1 MQILP
6 PLPENLST
14 YYRNYLRYMKEVD
27 MLQALQNASDEIE
40 FFLRS
45 VPPEK
50 ENFAYVPGKWMLKE
64 VIGHLCDTERILTYR
79 ALRFARNDKTPL
91 AGFEENDYVA
101 YSNLKSRTLQSIGIE
116 YLIIRESSIA
126 FFNSLDESD
135 FDRVGEANN
144 NKVTVRDLLYFII
157 THQRHH
163 FAIIKE
169 RYLGH

>member
-14 YYRNYLRYMKEVD
+14 YYRSYLHYMKEVD
-27 MLQALQNASDEIE
+27 MLLALQNASDEIE

-45 VPPEK
+45 IPSEK
-50 ENFAYVPGKWMLKE
+50 ENFRYASGKWMLKE
-64 VIGHLCDTERILTYR
+64 VVGHLCDTERILTYR

-91 AGFEENDYVA
+91 SGFEEDSYVSN
-101 YSNLKSRTLQSIGIE
+101 SNLKSRTLQSIGIE
-116 YLIIRESSIA
+116 FLIIRESSIA

-135 FDRVGEANN
+135 FDRSGEANKN
-144 NKVTVRDLLYFII
+144 NVTVRDLLFFII

-169 RYLGH
+169 RYLNI

>member
-1 MQILP
+1 MQVLP

-14 YYRNYLRYMKEVD
+14 YYRSYVRYMKEVD
-27 MLQALQNASDEIE
+27 LLQALQNASDEIE

-50 ENFAYVPGKWMLKE
+50 ENFIYAPGKWMLKE

-79 ALRFARNDKTPL
+79 ALRFARNDKAPL
-91 AGFEENDYVA
+91 QGFEENDYVA
-101 YSNLKSRTLQSIGIE
+101 NSNFKSRTLQSMGIE
-116 YLIIRESSIA
+116 FLIIRESSIA
-126 FFNSLDESD
+126 FFNSLDETD
-135 FDRVGEANN
+135 FDRTGEAN
-144 NKVTVRDLLYFII
+144 KSLVSVRDLLFFII

-169 RYLGH
+169 RYLSH